1 MLRWLFVLLLIANLL
16 YAGWNWQQQRS
27 ATIAEARQTSAPT
40 PTLMLVEELSVP
52 PATVA
57 AVSPALEP
65 ESQPEKVEQPQEL
78 ALQCWFAGDY
88 ANKTAA
94 DRAVSVIQGMQLEA
108 KLVAREVPDEPD
120 YWVHVGPFGSRDE
133 AVRALQQLRGR
144 DIDSFLI
151 DEGELKNAISL
162 GFFSQ
167 QSSAQ
172 RLLRRYRN
180 LEYPLQVREVPRYK
194 THYDLFAYGRVEGAD
209 IEQALAREGLTA
221 KSSKREK
228 KSCI

>member
-1 MLRWLFVLLLIANLL
+1 MLRWVFVLLLMANLL
-16 YAGWNWQQQRS
+16 YAGWNWQQRS
-27 ATIAEARQTSAPT
+27 ASISEARQASAPT
-40 PTLMLVEELSVP
+40 PTLLLVEELGAP

-57 AVSPALEP
+57 AVSPDPEP
-65 ESQPEKVEQPQEL
+65 DSAAESEEL

-88 ANKTAA
+88 ANKTTA
-94 DRAVSVIQGMQLEA
+94 DRAVSVVQAMQLEV
-108 KLVAREVPDEPD
+108 KLVPREVPDEPD

-133 AVRALQQLRGR
+133 AIRALQQLRGR
-144 DIDSFLI
+144 SIDSFLI

-172 RLLRRYRN
+172 RLLRRYRD
-180 LEYPLQVREVPRYK
+180 LEYPLKVHEVPRYK
-194 THYDLFAYGRVEGAD
+194 THYDLFAYGRVEGVD
-209 IEQALAREGLTA
+209 IEQALAKEGLTA

-228 KSCI
+228 KTCN

>member
-27 ATIAEARQTSAPT
+27 AIIADARQTSAPT
-40 PTLMLVEELSVP
+40 PTLMLVEELGAPP

-57 AVSPALEP
+57 AESPDKGADREAEP
-65 ESQPEKVEQPQEL
+65 EQL
-78 ALQCWFAGDY
+78 AQQCWFAGDY
-88 ANKTAA
+88 ANKAAA
-94 DRAVSVIQGMQLEA
+94 DRAVGVIQGMQLEA
-108 KLVAREVPDEPD
+108 KLVAREVPDEAD

-133 AVRALQQLRGR
+133 AIRALQQLRGR
-144 DIDSFLI
+144 NIDSFLI

-167 QSSAQ
+167 KSSAQ
-172 RLLRRYRN
+172 RLLRRYRD
-180 LEYPLQVREVPRYK
+180 LEYSLQVHEVLRYK
-194 THYDLFAYGRVEGAD
+194 THYDLFAYGRVEGVD

-228 KSCI
+228 KSCN

>member
-27 ATIAEARQTSAPT
+27 ATIVEARKTSAPT
-40 PTLMLVEELSVP
+40 PTLMLVEELGTP

-57 AVSPALEP
+57 AVSPALGSP
-65 ESQPEKVEQPQEL
+65 PEKDEQPQEL

-88 ANKTAA
+88 VNKAAA

-108 KLVAREVPDEPD
+108 RLVAREVPDEPD

-144 DIDSFLI
+144 NIDSFLI

-167 QSSAQ
+167 KSSAQ
-172 RLLRRYRN
+172 RLLRRYRD
-180 LEYPLQVREVPRYK
+180 LEYSPQIHEVPRYK